1 MPLRAGRVEQV
12 LCRLPIDPGILVLH
26 AIAKV
31 FLRVKTFVFDLP
43 AHAPGGAEY
52 TNRFGSHI
60 EVGQVN
66 KAVIGLLGTPRGD
79 RSSRYIRATVVGG
92 YDSRW
97 GAALLKRRMNA

>member
-66 KAVIGLLGTPRGD
+66 KAVIGLLGTHVGID
-79 RSSRYIRATVVGG
+79 RLDTFEP
-92 YDSRW
+92 
-97 GAALLKRRMNA
+97 L